1 MRLMGAW
8 VRSGAQAGEALGED
22 AWPVHLDIE
31 QMLNP
36 DGESDNLSDGGGRR
50 QPVDAR
56 LRRKVA

>member
-50 QPVDAR
+50 LPVDAR